1 MKVGRL
7 VTTVLVVVL
16 VVMPSTTV
24 AVVVEVSVLDGM
36 VTVLQVR
43 VVKDVDVVDFVVVMF
58 VSRFPAR

>member
-16 VVMPSTTV
+16 VVKPSTTV
-24 AVVVEVSVLDGM
+24 AVVVEVSVLGGM

-43 VVKDVDVVDFVVVMF
+43 VVEDVDVVDFVVLMF

>member
-16 VVMPSTTV
+16 VVKPSTTV

-43 VVKDVDVVDFVVVMF
+43 VVEDVDVVDFVVLMF